1 MNKWTDNSA
10 SGRYLYVESEF
21 AEGSFEERMIS
32 SIASGSLLVPAAAF
46 RKGRNCLEYNITGLT
61 GLMSILKQ
69 RAVSASDM
77 TNILTQTFA
86 AVENAGNY
94 LLSEDNLLMDIDCIY
109 FDSVRNSLCFCAV
122 PEQQGGFARGLRQLL
137 SELLGHIDINDSRAL
152 RIGFKLMRSMSAEE
166 FRLHDALKSLED
178 EHVFGEQEMYRENT
192 GTSKTVMKMQDLHM
206 SEDIAVSPDS
216 ASDRRDIVL
225 QTAPLP
231 ETNTAWNENIRAGIS
246 HADSKAQENPDSFY
260 KRGAAAYGDSINK
273 NNHERDHIGSQSER
287 MRYFGEDNDVDAH
300 VPMTGQRDDNEH
312 GEQYTDEAEP
322 EMAGQEKGHGIRSA
336 FTGFIISQAVLAAAA
351 AAIYLV
357 KGSAAMQRLIPVYI
371 VIAVCLT
378 LYHAVGFFISARAQ

>member
-94 LLSEDNLLMDIDCIY
+94 LLSEDNLLMDTDCIY

-192 GTSKTVMKMQDLHM
+192 GTSKPVMKMQDLHR
-206 SEDIAVSPDS
+206 SEDIAVSPSCMPDV
-216 ASDRRDIVL
+216 RDMAV
-225 QTAPLP
+225 QTDPLP
-231 ETNTAWNENIRAGIS
+231 EM
-246 HADSKAQENPDSFY
+246 
-260 KRGAAAYGDSINK
+260 
-273 NNHERDHIGSQSER
+273 
-287 MRYFGEDNDVDAH
+287 MRSFGEDNDVNDH
-300 VPMTGQRDDNEH
+300 VSAVKGRADSECL
-312 GEQYTDEAEP
+312 EQYTDEAET
-322 EMAGQEKGHGIRSA
+322 EMVGQEKGHGIRSA
-336 FTGFIISQAVLAAAA
+336 FTGLIISQAVLAAAA

-378 LYHAVGFFISARAQ
+378 LYHAVGFFISAKNR